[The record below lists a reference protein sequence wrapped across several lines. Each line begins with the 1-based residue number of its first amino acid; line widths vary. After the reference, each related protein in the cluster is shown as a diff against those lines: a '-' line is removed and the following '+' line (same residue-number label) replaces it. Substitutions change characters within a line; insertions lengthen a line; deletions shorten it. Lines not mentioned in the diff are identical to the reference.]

1 MEKLQVWHRHFASL
15 GLKYYF
21 CSVRLHK
28 IQMIRMKRF
37 ILFSLF
43 AICARCFF
51 AQSASEV
58 HRDFLNRYALVNCDD
73 ASQALDLAET
83 ADERE
88 ALEFLYAYM
97 DWADIF
103 DQTGD
108 YFLENARIALR
119 TRKEMPWGRQV
130 PDREWRHFVLPVRVN
145 NENLDDFRTEYYDEL
160 SRRVKGCTMRE
171 AVLEVNHWCHEY
183 VTYRP
188 SDARTSSPMASMKN
202 ATGRC
207 GEESTFTVA
216 ALRTIGIPAR
226 QVYTPRWAHT
236 DDNHAWVEAYVDGH
250 WCFLGA
256 CEPAPDLNIAWFNQP
271 ASRGMLMNTTVLGKY
286 KGKEQILRQMP
297 TQTTINV
304 TENYAPTA
312 TTTVRVVDL
321 GGTPVRGATVRFG
334 LYNYAEFY
342 SLFQTTTDSR
352 GEAHIVSGLGDML
365 VWAASDG
372 MYGFEKV
379 SAGAQKKPWEITLSH
394 QAGETYAV
402 DLDITPPPVG
412 TNLPKVSRE
421 AEIVNNRRLAYEDSV
436 RMAYVR
442 VWPSDSKIGEIADV
456 LAYDTLQILP
466 LFKKSEGNFLNL
478 FDVLAT
484 FNSDSLITLYG
495 TTKTEQQFMLDFLS
509 TLSDKDLRDFDTFTV
524 ADHFQALLSHSRAPF
539 LTGKVSAET
548 YDRYVRYVFSP
559 RISNEMLTTWRSGL
573 WQYIDATR
581 VSAYRENPSL
591 IAEMLNEQVQTLD
604 GTSRYICIS
613 PVSVMRSGY
622 ADVFSKGI
630 CFVALCRTMGIPA
643 RYDEVTSHFQY
654 FKAADGDS
662 GDWVTVNFG
671 IATPEDDTSSD
682 VRLRLAYEP
691 RKFMENPHYY
701 NHFTLSRLVGGLP
714 QLQNYGEED
723 TWESPFREGTMVE
736 PGDYLLISGTRMADG
751 SVRARLVVFPVKKN
765 VAVKL
770 QMREDADGVQVI
782 GAFNSENLYYDVKA
796 GAERSVLSTTGRGYY
811 VVGLLRANNE
821 PSTHI
826 LHDIELQREALEAWG
841 REIIMLFPSHEEY
854 EMFMQRRREFPNLPS
869 NLRFGVDEGG
879 QVATDIFG
887 SGLTQGSERP
897 VVLLGDTFNRV
908 VYFSQGY
915 TIGMG
920 DQLRRV
926 IGKLGL

>member
-1 MEKLQVWHRHFASL
+1 
-15 GLKYYF
+15 
-21 CSVRLHK
+21 
-28 IQMIRMKRF
+28 MKRTVFSVLF
-37 ILFSLF
+37 IVSTLSLY
-43 AICARCFF
+43 

-58 HRDFLNRYALVNCDD
+58 RRDFENRYALVSCDD
-73 ASQALDLAET
+73 ARQALSLAET
-83 ADERE
+83 SEERE

-103 DQTGD
+103 DQTGE
-108 YFLENARIALR
+108 YFLENARVALR
-119 TRKEMPWGRQV
+119 TRTEMPWGKKV

-160 SRRVKGCTMRE
+160 AKRVRGCTMRE

-188 SDARTSSPMASMKN
+188 SDARTSSPTASMKT

-216 ALRTIGIPAR
+216 ALRAIGIPAR

-236 DDNHAWVEAYVDGH
+236 DDNHAWVEAYVDGK
-250 WCFLGA
+250 WYFLGA

-271 ASRGMLMNTTVLGKY
+271 ASRGMLMNTTVLGRY
-286 KGKEQILRQMP
+286 RGKEQILRQMP

-312 TTTVRVVDL
+312 TTTVRVLDL

-334 LYNYAEFY
+334 LYNYGEFY
-342 SLFQTTTDSR
+342 SLYQTSTDTR
-352 GEAHIVSGLGDML
+352 GEASLVSGLGDMV
-365 VWAASDG
+365 VWAAADG

-379 SAGAQKKPWEITLSH
+379 SAGKQKKAWDITLSH
-394 QAGETYAV
+394 QGGETFAT

-412 TNLPKVSRE
+412 ANLPHVAPEVE
-421 AEIVNNRRLAYEDSV
+421 AVNNRRLAYEDSV

-442 VWPSDSKIGEIADV
+442 VWPSDSKIEEIAEV
-456 LAYDTLQILP
+456 LGFETQQILP

-484 FNSDSLITLYG
+484 FNSDSLITLGG
-495 TTKTEQQFMLDFLS
+495 TTKAERDFFLDFLS
-509 TLSDKDLRDFDTFTV
+509 TLSDKDLRDFDAFTV
-524 ADHFQALLSHSRAPF
+524 ADHFQSLLLKNDGQRR
-539 LTGKVSAET
+539 GKMSPEA
-548 YDRYVRYVFSP
+548 YDRYLHYVMSP
-559 RISNEMLTTWRSGL
+559 RISNEMLSTWRSGL
-573 WQYIDATR
+573 WQYIDAGR
-581 VSAYRENPSL
+581 VGEYRANPAL
-591 IAEMLNEQVQTLD
+591 VADLLNERVETLD
-604 GTSRYICIS
+604 GVFARYICMS

-622 ADVFSKGI
+622 GDVFSKGL

-643 RYDEVTSHFQY
+643 RFDEVTSRFQY
-654 FKAADGDS
+654 FTATSASEGE
-662 GDWVTVNFG
+662 WQTVNFG
-671 IATPEDDTSSD
+671 TAAPETTTSSG

-691 RKFMENPHYY
+691 RKFMENPRYY
-701 NHFTLSRLVGGLP
+701 NHFTLSRLVGGMP

-723 TWESPFREGTMVE
+723 TWENPFREGTSVE
-736 PGDYLLISGTRMADG
+736 PGDYLLVSGTRMADG
-751 SVRARLVVFPVKKN
+751 SVRARLVVFPVQKN

-782 GAFNSENLYYDVKA
+782 GSFNSENLYYDVKD
-796 GAERSVLSTTGRGYY
+796 GAEKSVLATTGRGYY
-811 VVGLLRANNE
+811 VVGLLRAGNE

-826 LHDIELQREALEAWG
+826 LHDIEQQRAALESWG
-841 REIIMLFPSHEEY
+841 REMIMLFPTHEEY
-854 EMFMQRRREFPNLPS
+854 DMFMARRSEFPNLPS

-879 QVATDIFG
+879 HVANDIFG
-887 SGLTQGSERP
+887 SGLTQSPERP

-915 TIGMG
+915 TIGLG
-920 DQLRRV
+920 DQLRSV
-926 IGKLGL
+926 IGKLKE